1 MKGDRLLLL
10 RSPSGPPTP
19 LCLVL
24 IRPSQPS
31 GELGLSTETADSS
44 LVQPSTSEA
53 VVQDSWTPSLISPEE
68 ILRPPLRASLR
79 CPRSPR
85 GWRWGTPCPPPGHPS
100 STLNLLMTQDRLG
113 PSHPL
118 ARGPTQFYFTN
129 YQRGRGQFWGV
140 SGDPVPFWREPR
152 FSLHLRGSTDRRE
165 ET

>member
-1 MKGDRLLLL
+1 MSL
-10 RSPSGPPTP
+10 
-19 LCLVL
+19 
-24 IRPSQPS
+24 
-31 GELGLSTETADSS
+31 ELGLSTETADSS

-140 SGDPVPFWREPR
+140 SGGPSPVLEGASVFTPSQWEHRPQR
-152 FSLHLRGSTDRRE
+152 RDLSTCCTAGKSPVGLRGLC
-165 ET
+165 